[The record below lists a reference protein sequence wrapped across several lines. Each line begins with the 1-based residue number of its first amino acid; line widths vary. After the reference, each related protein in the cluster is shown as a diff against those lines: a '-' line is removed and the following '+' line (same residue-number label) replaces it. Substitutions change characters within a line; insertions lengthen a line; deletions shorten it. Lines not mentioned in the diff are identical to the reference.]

1 MNGAP
6 PLPILLV
13 EDDPDLAA
21 NIQDYLE
28 GQGWAVD
35 HAPNGALAIHKL
47 IQGRFAAGVFDLN
60 LPGLGGLELCARVRS
75 SIAPS
80 LPVLILTAADALEDR
95 LKGFQAGADD
105 YLIKPFAPAELL
117 ARLQAIIRR
126 SSGSSR
132 ALAETLRIGDLSLQS
147 STREAHRGTR
157 RLTLTNMGFLILQ
170 KLMQRSP
177 AIVLRSELESH
188 LWGDEPPGSDS
199 LRTHIAHLRATI
211 DPPGSPP
218 MLHTHRGVGF
228 QVLEEPTRPT

>member
-6 PLPILLV
+6 PLPVLLV

-28 GQGWAVD
+28 GQGWKVD
-35 HAPNGALAIHKL
+35 FAPNGAMALHKL
-47 IQGRFAAGVFDLN
+47 IDGKFAAGIFDLN
-60 LPGLGGLELCARVRS
+60 LPGVGGLELCTRVRS
-75 SIAPS
+75 DLAPS
-80 LPVLILTAADALEDR
+80 LPVLILTAADGLEDR

-105 YLIKPFAPAELL
+105 YLVKPFATAELL

-126 SSGSSR
+126 TSGGNQ
-132 ALAETLRIGDLSLQS
+132 APAETIRIGDLRLQV
-147 STREAHRGTR
+147 STREAYRGAR

-170 KLMQRSP
+170 KLMQSSP
-177 AIVLRSELESH
+177 AIVLRTELETH

-199 LRTHIAHLRATI
+199 LRTHIAHLRAAI
-211 DPPGSPP
+211 EPPGCPP

-228 QVLEEPTRPT
+228 QILANQEKSE